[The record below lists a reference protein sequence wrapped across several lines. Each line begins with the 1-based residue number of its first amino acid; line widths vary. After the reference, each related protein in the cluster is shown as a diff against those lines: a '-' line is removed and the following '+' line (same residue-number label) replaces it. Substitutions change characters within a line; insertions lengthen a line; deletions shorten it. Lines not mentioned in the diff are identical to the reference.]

1 MSLEIIE
8 LDSKKRFKEF
18 VDFPF
23 KLYKKSPM
31 WVPPIK
37 DDEVKMLSADG
48 NPAFEFCDAAFWV
61 AKKDGKTLGR
71 IGAILNHKYNEEANE
86 KMGRF
91 TRFESIDDFEVA
103 KALIETAEN
112 WLKDKGMT
120 GVYGPLG
127 FSNLDHQGLLIEG
140 FDYLPSIASEYHMP
154 YYQKFIEDLGYEK
167 EIDWLEFRLT
177 LGERAQ
183 KKAERGAELVKKRY
197 GLTVKEFNSA
207 DELKPFIHDVFR
219 ILNGSFD
226 VLPFVSRFPEKM
238 ADFYANK
245 YINVLNPRFVK
256 MIFKEETPIG
266 FIVGMPSL
274 SKAMQK
280 AKGSLFPLGFTYLL
294 KAQKG
299 KGVDTMDQMLTGV
312 LKEYHATGAA
322 VILQAEIQAEM
333 VRHGL
338 KYIETTGMFETNDRA
353 IGNWKNYEHIQHKRK
368 RCFRRDF

>member
-8 LDSKKRFKEF
+8 LDGKKRFKEF

-23 KLYKKSPM
+23 KLYKNSPM

-48 NPAFEFCDAAFWV
+48 NPAFEFCDAVFWV
-61 AKKDGKTLGR
+61 AKKDGNIVGR
-71 IGAILNHKYNEEANE
+71 IGAILNRKYNEEANE

-91 TRFESIDDFEVA
+91 TRFECIDDFEVA

-112 WLKDKGMT
+112 WVKEKGMA

-167 EIDWLEFRLT
+167 EIDWMEFRLT

-183 KKAERGAELVKKRY
+183 KKAERGAELIKKRY

-207 DELKPFIHDVFR
+207 DELKPYIHDVFK

-245 YINVLNPRFVK
+245 YLNVLNPRFVK
-256 MIFKEETPIG
+256 MIFKDELPIG

-312 LKEYHATGAA
+312 LKEYHSTGAA

-333 VRHGL
+333 VRHDL

-368 RCFRRDF
+368 RCFRKDF